1 MSLERRK
8 KPIHGDGSLALTPNP
23 IANQRINR
31 SDDRTMITWWKR
43 LLYQERK
50 RHGQV
55 ETILTR
61 QIIQLERQVDDL
73 RKLYFGT
80 ISVPIMP
87 KTEETTIH
95 EHSNEINKKG
105 NN

>member
-1 MSLERRK
+1 M
-8 KPIHGDGSLALTPNP
+8 
-23 IANQRINR
+23 R
-31 SDDRTMITWWKR
+31 SDHKNMHNWRKR

-61 QIIQLERQVDDL
+61 QITHLERQVDDL

-80 ISVPIMP
+80 ISLTTSPNTGKTISHEPSKEPI
-87 KTEETTIH
+87 
-95 EHSNEINKKG
+95 KKG

>member
-1 MSLERRK
+1 MEQK
-8 KPIHGDGSLALTPNP
+8 AE
-23 IANQRINR
+23 QRDSTAAKVVR
-31 SDDRTMITWWKR
+31 SDDPTMLTWWKR

-61 QIIQLERQVDDL
+61 QIIHLERQVDDL

-80 ISVPIMP
+80 ISVPTSP
-87 KTEETTIH
+87 NAEKTVNRERSKETTK
-95 EHSNEINKKG
+95 EG

>member
-1 MSLERRK
+1 LNDETNQSTVMGACLSRQIKSQPR
-8 KPIHGDGSLALTPNP
+8 GSTDQTTEPCLPGGNGSCT
-23 IANQRINR
+23 
-31 SDDRTMITWWKR
+31 K
-43 LLYQERK
+43 RK

-87 KTEETTIH
+87 NTEETTIH